1 MPSKLSDSGIRATQ
15 DETKGTDSKWCKR
28 GYVMEDVAVWVWFL
42 LPLIGKEQTRLF
54 HIDLDPLST

>member
-1 MPSKLSDSGIRATQ
+1 
-15 DETKGTDSKWCKR
+15 
-28 GYVMEDVAVWVWFL
+28 MEDVAVWVWFL